1 MAPPRAELWGV
12 VLAAG
17 ESRRFLEAAAHDSDR
32 SYPRTLKQLQIFDG
46 EPLVRRV
53 AQAAIAAGLHGV
65 TVVAGCRAA
74 EVRQAVEGLE
84 LRFVENLDFAEGRSS
99 SIRAAV
105 ESLPRSAQ
113 GAMFLPSDQ
122 PLLDVETLTRLRAAF
137 ENDPSAIVVPVHRD
151 RSGAPVS
158 FPRELFDQLTRLEG
172 DSGGR
177 DLFDRNQK
185 RLVHVE
191 LASELPL
198 RDIDT
203 PASLRRLRGQVDADS
218 AD

>member
-1 MAPPRAELWGV
+1 MPSSGAELWGV

-53 AQAAIAAGLHGV
+53 AQAALAAGLDGV
-65 TVVAGCRAA
+65 LVVGGCRAA
-74 EVRQAVEGLE
+74 EVRRAVEGLE
-84 LRFVENLDFAEGRSS
+84 LRFVENPRFSEGRSS
-99 SIRAAV
+99 SIRAGV
-105 ESLPRSAQ
+105 ESLPDSAQ

-122 PLLDVETLTRLRAAF
+122 PLLDIETLTRLRAAF
-137 ENDPSAIVVPVHRD
+137 EHDPTSIVVPVHGN

-158 FPRELFDQLTRLEG
+158 FPRELFDQLARLEG
-172 DSGGR
+172 DAGGR
-177 DLFDRNQK
+177 DLFDRNRE
-185 RLVHVE
+185 RLAHVE
-191 LASELPL
+191 LSSELPL

-203 PASLRRLRGQVDADS
+203 PASLRRLRA
-218 AD
+218 

>member
-1 MAPPRAELWGV
+1 MAGPEAELWGV

-17 ESRRFLEAAAHDSDR
+17 ESRRFLEAAADDPDR
-32 SYPRTLKQLQIFDG
+32 SYPRTLKQLQLFDG
-46 EPLVRRV
+46 EPMVRRV
-53 AQAAIAAGLHGV
+53 VRAALAAGLDSV
-65 TVVAGCRAA
+65 IVVGGCRAS

-84 LRFVENLDFAEGRSS
+84 LLFVENPRFAEGRSS

-105 ESLPRSAQ
+105 ESLPRSAR
-113 GAMFLPSDQ
+113 GAMFIPSDQ
-122 PLLDVETLTRLRAAF
+122 PHLDAETLTRLRAAF
-137 ENDPSAIVVPVHRD
+137 EHDPTSIVVPVHGD

-158 FPRELFDQLTRLEG
+158 FPRELFDQLKRLEG

-177 DLFDRNQK
+177 DLFDRNQE
-185 RLVHVE
+185 RLIHVE

-203 PASLRRLRGQVDADS
+203 PASLRRLRD
-218 AD
+218 